1 MGGGW
6 LANLGFM
13 DFAGDTVVHSV
24 GGWAALTGAIILG
37 PRHGNM
43 TKTESQR
50 QFPAIAWLSQ
60 LSVFSSCGLDGSAST
75 PAPP

>member
-37 PRHGNM
+37 PRHG
-43 TKTESQR
+43 KYDKDGKPR
-50 QFPAIAWLSQ
+50 QFP
-60 LSVFSSCGLDGSAST
+60 
-75 PAPP
+75 P